1 MLLRVQHETKL
12 SYTND
17 VAETVFEV
25 RMGPPSEEDQ
35 TCLGYRLRI
44 APSSPVTVYQDGFG
58 NRVDLFNLYT
68 PYRELLIR
76 ASSVVRT
83 HRTPGAPKL
92 AEVAFEPE
100 SEEFQAVDAV
110 EYRMP
115 SKLVGRSPELSAFVE
130 SIPPPRG
137 SLLDV
142 VEQLMAATRSR
153 LIYEKKVTTARTP
166 VGEALA
172 LDRGVCQD
180 FAHLFLGACRG
191 FGLPARYVSGYIHEP
206 GEIATHAWCQVWAGR
221 NGWVDV
227 DPTRGEV
234 VGDDYVRLALGR
246 DYLDVPPNRGI
257 YRGQADET
265 ITVAV
270 KVEPIS
276 RMPSDWGE
284 WSEGS
289 EAPWSAASW
298 IQSERQAQR
307 GRMNQMQSQSQALFR
322 QQQSQQQQPG

>member
-12 SYTND
+12 TYSND

-44 APSSPVTVYQDGFG
+44 TPASPVTVYQDGFG
-58 NRVDLFNLYT
+58 NRVDLFNLYA

-76 ASSVVRT
+76 ATSVVRT
-83 HRTPGAPKL
+83 HRTAGGPRL
-92 AEVAFEPE
+92 AEVPFEPE
-100 SEEFQAVDAV
+100 AEEFQAIEAL
-110 EYRMP
+110 EYRLP
-115 SKLVGRSPELSAFVE
+115 TSLVGRSAELTSFVE
-130 SIPPPRG
+130 SIPQPSG
-137 SLLDV
+137 SLLEV
-142 VEQLMAATRSR
+142 VEQLMSATRSR
-153 LIYEKKVTTARTP
+153 LIYEKKVTSARTP
-166 VGEALA
+166 VDEALA
-172 LDRGVCQD
+172 LGRGVCQD

-227 DPTRGEV
+227 DPTRGEI
-234 VGDDYVRLALGR
+234 VGDDYVRIALGR

-257 YRGQADET
+257 YRGQSDET
-265 ITVAV
+265 INVAV
-270 KVEPIS
+270 KVENIQ

-289 EAPWSAASW
+289 DAPWSAASW
-298 IQSERQAQR
+298 IQSERQHQR
-307 GRMNQMQSQSQALFR
+307 GRLSQMLSQSQATFR
-322 QQQSQQQQPG
+322 QQQSQQQQTP

>member
-12 SYTND
+12 TYTND

-44 APSSPVTVYQDGFG
+44 TPSSPVTVYQDGFG
-58 NRVDLFNLYT
+58 NRVDLFNVYT
-68 PYRELLIR
+68 PYRELIIR

-83 HRTPGAPKL
+83 HRPPGGPKL
-92 AEVAFEPE
+92 AEVDFDPE
-100 SEEFQAVDAV
+100 SDEFQAVEAV
-110 EYRMP
+110 EYRLP
-115 SKLVGRSPELSAFVE
+115 SKLVGGSPELTAFVE
-130 SIPPPRG
+130 SIPTPRG
-137 SLLDV
+137 TLLDV
-142 VEQLMAATRSR
+142 VQQLMAATRSR
-153 LIYEKKVTTARTP
+153 LAYEKKVTSARTP
-166 VGEALA
+166 VGEALT
-172 LDRGVCQD
+172 LGSGVCQD

-227 DPTRGEV
+227 DPTRGEI

-265 ITVAV
+265 INVAV
-270 KVEPIS
+270 KVEPIP

-298 IQSERQAQR
+298 IQSERQSQR
-307 GRMNQMQSQSQALFR
+307 GRLNQMQSQHQSLFR
-322 QQQSQQQQPG
+322 QQQSQQQQGA